1 MKANVVDRRAIS
13 QNALSAGEAATLR
26 RIAFAE
32 SDIRTLRRDDLD
44 KLRALGLIETV
55 RTGLRLTASGAA
67 LFKQLPRSLF
77 ASAPRQHEGLPP
89 R

>member
-1 MKANVVDRRAIS
+1 MKANIADRRAIP
-13 QNALSAGEAATLR
+13 QNALSEGEAATLR

-67 LFKQLPRSLF
+67 LFRQLPRSLF